1 MANQAMSLGLDQ
13 ILSVLMMK
21 NSQLSSSLN
30 NMQIH
35 TNALFRLLYEKKII
49 TEFDIKNAI
58 EKEFDLLYKLGHIE
72 EKVSQETI
80 LSMVKDLVDF
90 IKCDDVSIKKS
101 MVEYEKKM
109 KEEMMKENSKI
120 QVANVGILNTLDNAN
135 KGGKIIL

>member
-101 MVEYEKKM
+101 MAEYEKKM